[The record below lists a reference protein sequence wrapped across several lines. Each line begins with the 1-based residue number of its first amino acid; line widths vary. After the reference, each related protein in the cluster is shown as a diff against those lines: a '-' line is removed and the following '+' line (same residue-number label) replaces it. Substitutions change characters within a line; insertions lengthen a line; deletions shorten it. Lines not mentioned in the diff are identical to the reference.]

1 MLILNNFGDIGL
13 LILRLVIGIIFIYH
27 GLPKLLNS
35 SKMSGGMGMSATF
48 IFILGLVEILG
59 GLGSI
64 LGFYTQIAAIILS
77 IVMFGAIYKK
87 MFVWNIP
94 FFSRQGTGW
103 EFDLMILGGT
113 LALLFLG
120 SGNISID
127 SLIGLY
133 P

>member
-77 IVMFGAIYKK
+77 IVMLGAIYNK
-87 MFVWNIP
+87 MFVWNVP
-94 FFSRQGTGW
+94 FSKSGVIGW
-103 EFDLMILGGT
+103 EFDLMILGGI

>member
-1 MLILNNFGDIGL
+1 MLILNNLGDIGL
-13 LILRLVIGIIFIYH
+13 LILRIVIGIIFIYH

-35 SKMSGGMGMSATF
+35 SKMSAGIGMSATF

-64 LGFYTQIAAIILS
+64 LGLYTQIAAIILS
-77 IVMFGAIYKK
+77 IVMLGAIYNK
-87 MFVWNIP
+87 MFVWNVP
-94 FFSRQGTGW
+94 FSKSGVIGW
-103 EFDLMILGGT
+103 EFDLMILGGI

>member
-1 MLILNNFGDIGL
+1 MLILNNLGDIGL
-13 LILRLVIGIIFIYH
+13 LILRIVIGIIFIYH

-35 SKMSGGMGMSATF
+35 SKMSAGIGMSATF

-64 LGFYTQIAAIILS
+64 VGLYTQIAAIILS
-77 IVMFGAIYKK
+77 IVMLGAIYNK
-87 MFVWNIP
+87 MFVWNVP
-94 FFSRQGTGW
+94 FSKSGVIGW
-103 EFDLMILGGT
+103 EFDLMILGGI